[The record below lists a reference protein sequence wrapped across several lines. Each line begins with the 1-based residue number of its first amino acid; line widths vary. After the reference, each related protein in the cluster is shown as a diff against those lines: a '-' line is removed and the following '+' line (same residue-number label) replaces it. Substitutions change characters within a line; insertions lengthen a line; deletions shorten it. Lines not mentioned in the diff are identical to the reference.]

1 MSRFPSLILAGL
13 LAGGLAATPVAAQVS
28 SPPPLQPSPSQDAAR
43 GTHPF
48 LDRFNAANT
57 SHDGRLTLQQA
68 QAAHMPWVAHNFAA
82 IDAEQKGYI
91 TVQDIR
97 AYRQQLRAASS
108 GPAPSQ
114 DAAPGTHPFLNRFN
128 AANTSRDGR
137 LTLSQAQAAHMSW
150 VAQNFAAI
158 DVQQKGYIT
167 VQDVQTYRQR
177 LRAAPSGV
185 N

>member
-1 MSRFPSLILAGL
+1 MSRFPPLVLAGL
-13 LAGGLAATPVAAQVS
+13 LAGGLAATTVAAQNS
-28 SPPPLQPSPSQDAAR
+28 SPAPLQPSPAQDAAP

-68 QAAHMPWVAHNFAA
+68 QAAHMLWVARNFSAL
-82 IDAEQKGYI
+82 DAQQKGYI
-91 TVQDIR
+91 TVQDIQ
-97 AYRQQLRAASS
+97 AYRQQLRATSS

-114 DAAPGTHPFLNRFN
+114 DAAPGTHPFLDRFN
-128 AANTSRDGR
+128 AANTSHDGR

-150 VAQNFAAI
+150 VTENFAAI

-167 VQDVQTYRQR
+167 VQDIQAYRQQ
-177 LRAAPSGV
+177 LRAGRPG
-185 N
+185 